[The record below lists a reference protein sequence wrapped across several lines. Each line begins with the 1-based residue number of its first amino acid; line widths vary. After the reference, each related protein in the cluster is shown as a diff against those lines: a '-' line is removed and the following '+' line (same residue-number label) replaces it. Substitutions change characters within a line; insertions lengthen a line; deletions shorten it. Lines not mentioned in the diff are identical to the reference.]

1 MKRTGI
7 RKQMVGTVISDKMSK
22 TVIVQ
27 TKNHVVHRKYKKV
40 LIRKAKF
47 FVHDEKGTAKLGDVV
62 RIRSSRPLSKN
73 KPWRLVEII
82 RTAKVK
88 PQEREGRPK
97 RKGAGEPAEAL
108 EGTL

>member
-1 MKRTGI
+1 MKRTGM
-7 RKQMVGTVISDKMSK
+7 RKQMVGTVISDKMRK

-27 TKNHVVHRKYKKV
+27 TENHVVHPKYKKV

-62 RIRSSRPLSKN
+62 RIHSSRPLSKN

-82 RTAKVK
+82 RAAKVR
-88 PQEREGRPK
+88 PQKGEGRPR

-108 EGTL
+108 ESSL